1 MFKFVIYPR
10 ITDLGLISVCAPC
23 PSTKAHSHCCGT
35 MNRELVIG
43 CRVCGLGT
51 CSLGVSMGLLAG
63 FTNGPSPG
71 ACGKPPRG
79 VHGMFSRNQCPF
91 GLSILSPDCSS
102 PNHSVVPPPV
112 MQSMTQQFGW
122 GTREMDFCDR
132 IPHSWGSQA
141 PTQHALTFPHRR
153 NNRLRMA
160 LFALSYVALGQ
171 G

>member
-1 MFKFVIYPR
+1 MFKFVISLR

-91 GLSILSPDCSS
+91 GLSFLSPDCSS
-102 PNHSVVPPPV
+102 PNHSVVPPPPSNAV
-112 MQSMTQQFGW
+112 YDLVVWMG
-122 GTREMDFCDR
+122 
-132 IPHSWGSQA
+132 HK
-141 PTQHALTFPHRR
+141 R
-153 NNRLRMA
+153 NGL
-160 LFALSYVALGQ
+160 L
-171 G
+171 